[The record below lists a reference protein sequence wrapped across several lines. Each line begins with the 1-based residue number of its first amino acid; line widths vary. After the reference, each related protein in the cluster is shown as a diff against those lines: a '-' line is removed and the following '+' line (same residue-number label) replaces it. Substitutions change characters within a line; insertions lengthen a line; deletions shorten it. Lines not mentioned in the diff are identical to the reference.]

1 MHIISCAVQLRKPL
15 IQTRKGRPDPQ
26 HGLESRAHSVN
37 NWAESECQS
46 VEDVVGLDAVNLNL
60 NEQSPQFFQGLRA
73 QSIQSPS
80 SSGSISQVFTGT
92 FLKKG
97 SLRSLY

>member
-46 VEDVVGLDAVNLNL
+46 VEDVVGLDAVNLGL
-60 NEQSPQFFQGLRA
+60 NEQSPQFF
-73 QSIQSPS
+73 
-80 SSGSISQVFTGT
+80 
-92 FLKKG
+92 
-97 SLRSLY
+97 